1 MTIVKM
7 TAIQCG
13 NRTTANRG
21 HEMSTQRKR
30 NRFLNAKQVG
40 NSYTLKPEAQSQHA
54 AANWRSEK
62 SMQVRCEDCEIAL
75 R

>member
-7 TAIQCG
+7 TAIPCG
-13 NRTTANRG
+13 NRTTANKE

-30 NRFLNAKQVG
+30 NRFLNAKRVG

-62 SMQVRCEDCEIAL
+62 SIQARCENCETA
-75 R
+75 